1 MNQTAT
7 LPLWAWVCIA
17 VLLLAQ
23 GAWIFRDAQK
33 RGARGW
39 LWGLYGLTNFPS
51 SLIVYYLLV
60 ISPTRRNAKKSAE
73 MK

>member
-1 MNQTAT
+1 MNRTAT
-7 LPLWAWVCIA
+7 LPLWLWGCIA

-33 RGARGW
+33 RGARAW
-39 LWGLYGLTNFPS
+39 LWGLYGLTNFPT

-60 ISPTRRNAKKSAE
+60 IFPSQRKAGDTTETK
-73 MK
+73 